1 MSRALPRT
9 AKVCVNC
16 GAEFMGIHS
25 AQNCGH
31 QRCNSQRNR
40 RHVRAHAA
48 RRLAERDQLQARLES
63 ALGLLRWLL
72 DEADLGYAGD
82 IYEMEQRA
90 RALLGRQS

>member
-25 AQNCGH
+25 AKNCGS
-31 QRCNSQRNR
+31 QRCNSRRQR
-40 RHVRAHAA
+40 RHVRASAA
-48 RRLAERDQLQARLES
+48 RRAAEHDQLRARLER

-82 IYEMEQRA
+82 IYELEQRA